1 MIQVDSLETMA
12 EIAIAL
18 TGFTGVVSVLG
29 GRPSGG
35 WIGPDRLWLQALLAW
50 SLIAALGGVLP
61 GVLSSGIDDPTDV
74 WLAASAVFAMVHTV
88 SLSWILVSAYLRLGL
103 PAFRRSE
110 RVIISICSP
119 LGALLLVAQIAVIT
133 GSLESAAPFV
143 YHAGIAWY
151 LLISGIAFAF
161 MLFPRPTPSA

>member
-1 MIQVDSLETMA
+1 VIEVDSLETMA

-61 GVLSSGIDDPTDV
+61 GILSSGIDSSAGV
-74 WLAASAVFAMVHTV
+74 WFAASAVFAGVHSV

-103 PAFRRSE
+103 SAFRLSE
-110 RVIISICSP
+110 RVIILVCSP
-119 LGALLLVAQIAVIT
+119 LGALLLTAQIAVIT
-133 GSLESAAPFV
+133 GPLEAAASFI

-151 LLISGIAFAF
+151 LLISGIAFSF
-161 MLFPRPTPSA
+161 MLFPRPTRTA